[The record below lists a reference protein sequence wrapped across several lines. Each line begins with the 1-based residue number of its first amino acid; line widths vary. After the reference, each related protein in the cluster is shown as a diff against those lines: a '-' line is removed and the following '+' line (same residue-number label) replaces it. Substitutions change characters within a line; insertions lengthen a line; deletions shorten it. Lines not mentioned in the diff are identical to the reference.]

1 MSDQTIDP
9 GLGEKFGGKTK
20 RIINPDG
27 SFNVKR
33 NNTGYSPRDI
43 YHFLVN
49 LSWTKFFLLIFIG
62 YFLVNLLFGT
72 VYYII
77 GVENIRNAIDK
88 APMQTFLNAY
98 FFSVQTFTT
107 VGYGG
112 MVPSGFPANFVA
124 SIEAL
129 IGLLGFAVATGLLYG
144 RFSRPS
150 ARILF
155 SKNAVKAPYRN
166 KTALMFRLANQRNND
181 IIEVE
186 ANVLAVFIDKSTNS
200 RKYYGMNLERNSV
213 YFFPLSWTVVHPIDD
228 QSPFYNKTIDELKEL
243 QTEVLVQFKGF
254 DDTFSQT
261 IHTRYSYTINEIVWN
276 AKFKPAFEPD
286 HKGEIIFDL
295 NRIHDYEIL

>member
-9 GLGEKFGGKTK
+9 GLGERFGGKTK
-20 RIINPDG
+20 RIINPNG

-49 LSWTKFFLLIFIG
+49 LSWTKFFLLIFAG

-77 GVENIRNAIDK
+77 GVENLRNAVDK
-88 APMQTFLNAY
+88 SSMQSYLNAY

-112 MVPSGFPANFVA
+112 MVPTGLPANFVA
-124 SIEAL
+124 SIEAMV
-129 IGLLGFAVATGLLYG
+129 GLLGFAIATGLLYG

-155 SKNAVKAPYRN
+155 SRNAVVAPYRD

-186 ANVLAVFIDKSTNS
+186 ANVLAVFIDKSTNN
-200 RKYYGMNLERNSV
+200 RKYYGMKLERNSV
-213 YFFPLSWTVVHPIDD
+213 YFFPLSWTVVHPIDE
-228 QSPFYNKTIDELKEL
+228 QSPFYNKTADELKEL
-243 QTEVLVQFKGF
+243 QTEILVQFKGF

-261 IHTRYSYTINEIVWN
+261 VHTKYSYTVDEIIWN
-276 AKFKPAFEPD
+276 AKFKPDFEPD
-286 HKGEIIFDL
+286 NKGEIIFDL
-295 NRIHDYEIL
+295 NRIHDYEVI

>member
-1 MSDQTIDP
+1 MSQQAIDP

-33 NNTGYSPRDI
+33 TNAGYSPRDI

-49 LSWTKFFLLIFIG
+49 LSWTKFFLLIFAG
-62 YFLVNLLFGT
+62 YFFINFVFGT
-72 VYYII
+72 IYYII
-77 GVENIRNAIDK
+77 GVENLRNAVDK
-88 APMQTFLNAY
+88 SPMQSYLNAY

-112 MVPSGFPANFVA
+112 MVPSGFTANFAA

-129 IGLLGFAVATGLLYG
+129 VGLLGFAIATGLLYG

-150 ARILF
+150 TRILF
-155 SKNAVKAPYRN
+155 SRNAVVAPYRD
-166 KTALMFRLANQRNND
+166 KTALMFKLANQRNND

-186 ANVLAVFIDKSTNS
+186 ANVLAVFVDKGTNN
-200 RKYYGMNLERNSV
+200 RKYFAMKLERNSV
-213 YFFPLSWTVVHPIDD
+213 YFFPTTWTVVHPIDED
-228 QSPFYNKTIDELKEL
+228 SPFFNKTLDELKEL
-243 QTEVLVQFKGF
+243 QTEILIQFKGF

-261 IHTRYSYTINEIVWN
+261 VHTKYSYSLDEIIWN

-286 HKGEIIFDL
+286 AKGEIIFNL

>member
-1 MSDQTIDP
+1 MSDQAIDP

-33 NNTGYSPRDI
+33 SNAGHSPRDI

-49 LSWTKFFLLIFIG
+49 LSWTNFFLLIFAG
-62 YFLVNLLFGT
+62 YFLVNLLFGI
-72 VYYII
+72 VYYMI
-77 GVENIRNAIDK
+77 GVENIRNAVDK
-88 APMQTFLNAY
+88 APMQSFLNAY

-124 SIEAL
+124 SIEAM
-129 IGLLGFAVATGLLYG
+129 IGLLGFAIATGLLYG

-155 SKNAVKAPYRN
+155 SRNAVVAPYRD

-186 ANVLAVFIDKSTNS
+186 ANVLAVFKDKYTNN
-200 RKYYGMNLERNSV
+200 RQYFVMTLERNSV
-213 YFFPLSWTVVHPIDD
+213 YFFPLSWTVVHPIDE
-228 QSPFYNKTIDELKEL
+228 QSPFFNKSLDELKEL
-243 QTEVLVQFKGF
+243 QTEILIQFKGF

-261 IHTRYSYTINEIVWN
+261 VHTKYSYSLDEIIWN
-276 AKFKPAFEPD
+276 AKFKQAFEPD

-295 NRIHDYEIL
+295 NRIHDYEII